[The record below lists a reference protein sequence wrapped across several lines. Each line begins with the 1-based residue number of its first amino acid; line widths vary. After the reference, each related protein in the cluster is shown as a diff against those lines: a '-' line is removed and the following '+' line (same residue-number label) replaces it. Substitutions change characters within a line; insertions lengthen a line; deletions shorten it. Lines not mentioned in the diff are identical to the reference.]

1 MYTFVAYYGLPTTF
15 IAIIY
20 IYVYYRVKRST
31 VQAFE
36 RSGMQRQQNRDL
48 KIFRNLIILFGIY
61 LSGGAPTAIFIFTH
75 IEIFYS
81 IGIVFI
87 SLTVVVEKSATFYVD
102 RELLHVFKRRI
113 RQTTTR
119 VIPTIT

>member
-81 IGIVFI
+81 IGIVFV